1 MSESARVEVPA
12 KALRLGAV
20 LFGFKETLLTNRE
33 LVDVVCERLL
43 EMYNVEQRQ
52 ATESDEYYK
61 MCIELVM
68 NNEDASNV
76 FYWLGLLYI
85 MPH

>member
-12 KALRLGAV
+12 KAFRFGAV

-43 EMYNVEQRQ
+43 EMYNVEQRP
-52 ATESDEYYK
+52 AVESDEYYK
-61 MCIELVM
+61 QCIELVM
-68 NNEDASNV
+68 NNEDASDV
-76 FYWLGLLYI
+76 FYWLALLYI